1 MRILYHHRT
10 ASKDGQAVH
19 IEELISALSARGH
32 QIEVVAPSIGP
43 STAGAPEAMGSRVD
57 WVHRLKARLP
67 KAMYETLELSY
78 SAVAYQRLARA
89 VRTFRPD
96 FIYER
101 YNLFLLSGVILRQ
114 RFNLPLLLE
123 VNAPLAEE
131 RNQFGGM
138 AMPRFAQW
146 AETQTWRQADVV
158 LPVTQVL
165 GQYVEERGV
174 PPERIAVIHNGI
186 NEAHFAQAPKP
197 EDAKRQLGL
206 TNRIVLG
213 FTGFIRDWHRVDR
226 VVRWLATPDAPPNA
240 MLVVVGDGPARPE
253 LETLA
258 KTLGVTDRL
267 LFTGVIDR
275 KAVPA
280 HVAAFDIALQPAVVP
295 YASPLKMF
303 EYLALGKAII
313 APRRANIEELLTH
326 DENAWLFTPDV
337 PGDFEKALQALVG
350 DADLRSRL
358 ATNAALTIGRKRL
371 TWSANAERIEAL
383 ATEAI
388 RQRTDRSGASGM
400 PPHLRAA

>member
-32 QIEVVAPSIGP
+32 EVEIVAPRVASSGNETE
-43 STAGAPEAMGSRVD
+43 SMGTRVD
-57 WVHRLKARLP
+57 WIHRLKVHLP

-89 VRTFRPD
+89 ARTFRPD

-101 YNLFLLSGVILRQ
+101 YNLFLLSGAILRQ
-114 RFNLPLLLE
+114 RFNLPLILE

-131 RNQFGGM
+131 RSQFGGM

-146 AETQTWRQADVV
+146 AEAQTWRQADVV

-165 GQYVEERGV
+165 GDYVSARGV
-174 PPERIAVIHNGI
+174 PADRIVVIHNGI
-186 NEAHFAQAPKP
+186 NEAHFARAPKP
-197 EDAKRQLGL
+197 EDAKQRLGVAD
-206 TNRIVLG
+206 RMVLG

-226 VVRWLATPDAPPNA
+226 IVRWLATPEAPPNA
-240 MLVVVGDGPARPE
+240 IFLVVGDGPARPE

-258 KTLGVTDRL
+258 KTLGVTHRL
-267 LFTGVIDR
+267 RFTGVIDR
-275 KAVPA
+275 NEVPA

-313 APRRANIEELLTH
+313 APRRANIEELLSH
-326 DENAWLFTPDV
+326 NDNAWLFAPEV
-337 PGDFEKALQALVG
+337 PGDLEAGLNKLVL
-350 DADLRSRL
+350 DSELRRRL
-358 ATNAALTIGRKRL
+358 AASAAMTIGRKRL
-371 TWSANAERIEAL
+371 TWAANAERIEAL
-383 ATEAI
+383 AHEAI
-388 RQRTDRSGASGM
+388 RRRAQGSGVSGT